1 MTGGGA
7 PEVSVLETP
16 VLMLAGV
23 MAFFLV
29 VTGGFE
35 WVSFNF
41 FFFFAPSIGY
51 APSLD
56 REARLF
62 FFFFSTSTFSS
73 SSFSLRLSPLSSSS
87 LDLFLFPSLDLFLF
101 PSLPL
106 SSLSHKRS
114 LNDDKNNNKKP
125 RKSSTKPNKPTK
137 KQITHKFRHFLLS
150 RNKLG
155 LLAALDAMM
164 NEILL
169 LGFASLLLL
178 MVQKNVSGLCFAEG
192 DYKLRT
198 WLDSVDGCACCLS
211 RTDGVSGCFLKA
223 RGCGSAAAMKAC
235 CAPLEGK
242 GRTCDNPSYYEE
254 LLSAA
259 GKSAAAA
266 AAKALGGGS
275 GGDLSSAAANA
286 PHRRLRSLLASGGGA
301 LLHGAAA
308 AEEETAAADSCSGR
322 AEVGI
327 GGCPPGKRPAVTV
340 TALHEVHGEES
351 C

>member
-1 MTGGGA
+1 
-7 PEVSVLETP
+7 
-16 VLMLAGV
+16 
-23 MAFFLV
+23 
-29 VTGGFE
+29 
-35 WVSFNF
+35 
-41 FFFFAPSIGY
+41 
-51 APSLD
+51 
-56 REARLF
+56 
-62 FFFFSTSTFSS
+62 
-73 SSFSLRLSPLSSSS
+73 
-87 LDLFLFPSLDLFLF
+87 
-101 PSLPL
+101 
-106 SSLSHKRS
+106 
-114 LNDDKNNNKKP
+114 
-125 RKSSTKPNKPTK
+125 
-137 KQITHKFRHFLLS
+137 
-150 RNKLG
+150 
-155 LLAALDAMM
+155 MM

-211 RTDGVSGCFLKA
+211 RTDGVSGCFLNA
-223 RGCGSAAAMKAC
+223 RGCGSAEAMKAC

-266 AAKALGGGS
+266 AAKALGGG
-275 GGDLSSAAANA
+275 GGGGLSSSSSSSSAAAT